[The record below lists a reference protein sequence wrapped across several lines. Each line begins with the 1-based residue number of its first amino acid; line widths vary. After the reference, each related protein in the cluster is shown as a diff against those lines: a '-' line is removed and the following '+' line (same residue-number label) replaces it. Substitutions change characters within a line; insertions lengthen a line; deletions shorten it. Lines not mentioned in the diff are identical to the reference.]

1 MGMSPI
7 PFEVWVYAP
16 TSSRY
21 YEDGHTI
28 SMLNK
33 CGIFY
38 CRQGQA
44 ELLADGNPYTIKPG
58 DMYIYVT
65 SSLVRLMHRS
75 DDLKGVVVEAD
86 IDYVLPIVNKVV
98 SAENLMLLRQHP
110 CVTLTEAQCEHLD
123 FLLRD
128 IENYT
133 NAGAES
139 SGSLSLVRLRVELTK
154 AMGQTLC
161 YEVMHIYFTNRQ
173 PIETSLNRKDAIFQ
187 NFMLAL
193 FRHYRTERSVSFYA
207 RKQHLSLRYFSAIV
221 KERTGFSALHWIT
234 NMVIADAKRLL
245 ENPELSTKEIAYTLN
260 FPSPSCFARYFKLY
274 AGVSPSQYRR
284 DLR

>member
-16 TSSRY
+16 SSSRQD
-21 YEDGHTI
+21 EDGRTI
-28 SMLNK
+28 SMPDK
-33 CGIFY
+33 CGFFY
-38 CRQGQA
+38 CRRGEA
-44 ELLADGNPYTIKPG
+44 ELLADGNPYTIRPG

-65 SSLVRLMHRS
+65 SSLLRLRRRS
-75 DDLKGVVVEAD
+75 DDLEGVAVEAD
-86 IDYVLPIVNKVV
+86 IDYVLPIVDKVV
-98 SAENLMLLRQHP
+98 SPENLMLLRQHP
-110 CVTLTEAQCEHLD
+110 CVTLTEAQSAHLD
-123 FLLRD
+123 LLLRD

-133 NAGAES
+133 NAGAEGG
-139 SGSLSLVRLRVELTK
+139 GSLSLLRLRVELAK

-161 YEVMHIYFTNRQ
+161 YEVMHIYFTNRK
-173 PIETSLNRKDAIFQ
+173 PIETPLNRKDAVFQ

-207 RKQHLSLRYFSAIV
+207 RRQHLSLRYFSAIV

-274 AGVSPSQYRR
+274 AGVSPSRYRHNSR
-284 DLR
+284 